1 MVSPG
6 FLQNPEVR
14 QWLNGVEPAWTMLE
28 FDSLN
33 ALRHEPSTSN
43 HAIRLEP
50 GLADVEIAGSAVT
63 ANALSLLRRAA
74 ETGGL
79 KLTATGNLSRAVVE
93 EMFEIIKAP
102 DYDKAELLRFQKV
115 INEPDFL
122 PLHFIRILTQ
132 AAKLFRTYRGKLVPT
147 RLGKRMLALEHH
159 GPLQAVLFYV
169 AFWRL
174 NLAYFDRYALDSWP
188 QSEVGVILW
197 SLSTSAHDWLPR
209 ETLTRLCASPVMG
222 VLESQWDFGSSAMEA
237 RILRPLV
244 GFGLLES
251 RSEGRSATEL
261 VDPRL
266 YRKAPLFDRFVKFD
280 VQIEGPDIRH

>member
-1 MVSPG
+1 VVAPG
-6 FLQNPEVR
+6 FLANPEVR
-14 QWLNGVEPAWTMLE
+14 RWLNGVEPAWTMLE
-28 FDSLN
+28 FDSFN
-33 ALRHEPSTSN
+33 ALHDEPSGSN

-50 GLADVEIAGSAVT
+50 DLADAEISGSAVT
-63 ANALSLLRRAA
+63 ANALLLLRRAA

-93 EMFEIIKAP
+93 EMFGIIQAP

-115 INEPDFL
+115 INELDFL

-132 AAKLFRTYRGKLVPT
+132 AAKIIRTHRGKLLPT
-147 RLGKRMLALEHH
+147 PLGRRMLAAEQN
-159 GPLQAVLFYV
+159 GPLQALLFHV
-169 AFWRL
+169 ALWHMK
-174 NLAYFDRYALDSWP
+174 LAYFDGHSLNSWP

-197 SLSTSAHDWLPR
+197 SLSASAHDWLPR
-209 ETLTRLCASPVMG
+209 ETITRLCASPVIG
-222 VLESQWDFGSSAMEA
+222 VLESQSDFGSSAMEA

-244 GFGLLES
+244 WFGLLES
-251 RSEGRSATEL
+251 RTQPRSATEL

-280 VQIEGPDIRH
+280 VQIEGPNTRH

>member
-1 MVSPG
+1 MVAPG
-6 FLQNPEVR
+6 FLANPEVR
-14 QWLNGVEPAWTMLE
+14 QWLNGVEPAWTMLD

-33 ALRHEPSTSN
+33 ALRHEPSASN

-50 GLADVEIAGSAVT
+50 DLADAEISGSAVT
-63 ANALSLLRRAA
+63 ANALILLRRAA
-74 ETGGL
+74 DTGGL

-93 EMFEIIKAP
+93 EMCGIIKAP

-132 AAKLFRTYRGKLVPT
+132 AAKLLRTYRGKLIPT
-147 RLGKRMLALEHH
+147 PLGRRMLAAEQH
-159 GPLQAVLFYV
+159 GPLQALLFHV
-169 AFWRL
+169 ALWHM
-174 NLAYFDRYALDSWP
+174 NLAYFDGYPLDSWP

-197 SLSTSAHDWLPR
+197 SLSASAHDWLPR
-209 ETLTRLCASPVMG
+209 ETLTRLCASPVIG

-244 GFGLLES
+244 WFGILES
-251 RSEGRSATEL
+251 RTGGRSATEL

-280 VQIEGPDIRH
+280 VQIEGPDTRH